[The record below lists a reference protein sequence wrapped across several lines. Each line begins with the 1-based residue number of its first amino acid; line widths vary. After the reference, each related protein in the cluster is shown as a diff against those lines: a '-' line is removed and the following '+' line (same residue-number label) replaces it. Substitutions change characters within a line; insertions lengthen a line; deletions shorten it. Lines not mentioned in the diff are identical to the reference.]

1 MIRAVQVIV
10 LAAVTVFLA
19 APKGNAAP
27 AGNKPKAQAA
37 SREAL
42 YQQCRQEAFR
52 KFGWHNGQRLV
63 LYTDF
68 LVQQT
73 DLCVRNGGHF

>member
-1 MIRAVQVIV
+1 MIRAVRVII
-10 LAAVTVFLA
+10 LAAVAACLA
-19 APKGNAAP
+19 APAGNAAP
-27 AGNKPKAQAA
+27 AGSKPKAQAA
-37 SREAL
+37 SREAR
-42 YQQCRQEAFR
+42 YQQCRLEAFR

>member
-1 MIRAVQVIV
+1 MAVVISC
-10 LAAVTVFLA
+10 LATAADA
-19 APKGNAAP
+19 APQKAKTHAAP
-27 AGNKPKAQAA
+27 P

-52 KFGWHNGQRLV
+52 KFGWHNGSQTV

-68 LVQQT
+68 LVEQT